1 MDKGIEM
8 NCLVT
13 GGLGFIGSNIAK
25 RLIADGNKVWIID
38 NLHTGS
44 YENKPEGATIIEGVS
59 GKVAELK
66 LPKMD
71 AVFHD
76 GIYSSAPMYKEDPTR
91 LAKALDD
98 FLKMLDF
105 CRKSDCPLVFASTSS
120 VYNGV
125 KPPQG
130 EDAAIKPLDLYSET
144 RLYMERISTL
154 YVKLYGMRIA
164 GLRYFSVYGPGER
177 AKKQYANLVSQFL
190 WAMQKGESP
199 VIYGDG
205 SQTRDLTYV
214 DDVVRANLLASQ
226 KIKGFEAFN
235 VGTGKTY
242 TMNQLVGML
251 NNALGKDIKAKYVA
265 NPIKNYVDF
274 TQADIRKAKEKIGF
288 EAQVSLEEGISRLV
302 KLYS

>member
-1 MDKGIEM
+1 M
-8 NCLVT
+8 NYLVT

-25 RLIADGNKVWIID
+25 KLIADGNKVWIID

-44 YENKPEGATIIEGVS
+44 YENKPEGAAVIEGVA
-59 GKVAELK
+59 GKVAEME

-98 FLKMLDF
+98 FLKILDF
-105 CRKSDCPLVFASTSS
+105 CRKNDCPLIFASTSS

-125 KPPQG
+125 EPPQR
-130 EDAAIKPLDLYSET
+130 EDAEILPQDLYSET
-144 RLYMERISTL
+144 RLYMERISLL
-154 YVKLYGMRIA
+154 YSKLYAMGIA
-164 GLRYFSVYGPGER
+164 GMRYFSVYGPGER

-190 WAMQKGESP
+190 WAMQKDEAP

-214 DDVVRANLLASQ
+214 DDVVRANLLAAQ
-226 KIKGFEAFN
+226 KIKGFEALN

-242 TMNQLVGML
+242 TLNEMVGML
-251 NNALGKDIKAKYVA
+251 NKALGKDIRPKYVE
-265 NPIKNYVDF
+265 NPIKNYVEF
-274 TQADIRKAKEKIGF
+274 TQADTRKAKERIGF
-288 EAQVSLEEGISRLV
+288 EAKVSLEEGIGRLV

>member
-1 MDKGIEM
+1 M
-8 NCLVT
+8 NYLVT

-25 RLIADGNKVWIID
+25 KLLAGGNKVWIID

-44 YENKPEGATIIEGVS
+44 YDNKPEGATVFEGVS
-59 GKVAELK
+59 GKVAELG

-98 FLKMLDF
+98 FLRMLDF
-105 CRKSDCPLVFASTSS
+105 CRKNDCPLVFASTSS

-125 KPPQG
+125 KPPQR
-130 EDAAIKPLDLYSET
+130 EDAEIRPLDLYSET
-144 RLYMERISTL
+144 RLYMERVSIL
-154 YVKLYGMRIA
+154 YSRLYGMRIA
-164 GLRYFSVYGPGER
+164 GMRYFSVYGPGER

-190 WAMQKGESP
+190 WAMQKDEAP

-214 DDVVRANLLASQ
+214 DDVVRANLLAAERVR
-226 KIKGFEAFN
+226 GFEALN
-235 VGTGKTY
+235 VGTGRYY
-242 TMNQLVGML
+242 TMNELIGML
-251 NNALGKDIKAKYVA
+251 NKALGKEIKPKYVE
-265 NPIKNYVDF
+265 NPIKNYVEF
-274 TQADIRKAKEKIGF
+274 TQADTSKAKEKIGF
-288 EAQVSLEEGISRLV
+288 EAKVSLEEGIGKLV
-302 KLYS
+302 ELYS

>member
-1 MDKGIEM
+1 M
-8 NCLVT
+8 NYLVT

-25 RLIADGNKVWIID
+25 KLIADGNKAWIID

-44 YENKPEGATIIEGVS
+44 YENKPEGATVFEGVS
-59 GKVAELK
+59 GKVSELK

-76 GIYSSAPMYKEDPTR
+76 GIYSSGPMYKEEPTR

-98 FLKMLDF
+98 FLKILDF
-105 CRKSDCPLVFASTSS
+105 CRKNDCPLVFASTSS

-125 KPPQG
+125 KPPQK
-130 EDAAIKPLDLYSET
+130 EDVEIKPLDLYSET
-144 RLYMERISTL
+144 RLYMERISSI
-154 YVKLYGMRIA
+154 YAKLYGTRIA
-164 GLRYFSVYGPGER
+164 GLRYFSVYGPGEK

-190 WAMQKGESP
+190 WAMKKGEAP

-214 DDVVRANLLASQ
+214 EDVVRANLLAAQ
-226 KIKGFEAFN
+226 KIKGFEALN

-242 TMNQLVGML
+242 TMNQLIEML
-251 NNALGKDIKAKYVA
+251 NKALGKGIKARYVA
-265 NPIKNYVDF
+265 NPIKNYVEF
-274 TQADIRKAKEKIGF
+274 TQADTKKAYEMIGF
-288 EAQVSLEEGISRLV
+288 KAEITLEEGIKRLV